1 MNETWNQEPAPKL
14 ISYQF
19 WFFIFFE
26 INFSNF
32 CGFKFFQLGSDMLLV
47 WGRKIQVIYFSE

>member
-26 INFSNF
+26 IKFLNFLTYCSF
-32 CGFKFFQLGSDMLLV
+32 
-47 WGRKIQVIYFSE
+47 

>member
-26 INFSNF
+26 FFLFKKKFVVFNFSN
-32 CGFKFFQLGSDMLLV
+32 
-47 WGRKIQVIYFSE
+47 